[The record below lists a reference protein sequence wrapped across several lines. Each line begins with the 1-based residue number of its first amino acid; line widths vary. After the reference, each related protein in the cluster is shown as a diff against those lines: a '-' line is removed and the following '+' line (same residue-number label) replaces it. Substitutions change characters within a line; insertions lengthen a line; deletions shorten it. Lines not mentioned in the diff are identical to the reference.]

1 MKIFLS
7 WSGEVSHEVAKQ
19 LHSWLPCV
27 LQGVETFL
35 SSDISKGDRWSD
47 VVAEELK
54 EAHYGIICVT
64 PFNIHRPWMNFE
76 AGGLSRV
83 ISRAH
88 VVPFLFQVHPEE
100 LDGPLSQFQS
110 TVYGKDDVLA
120 LVRSINREMQP
131 SLNPEVLERTFEK
144 WWDDLDRA
152 LLKVNLR
159 AGNETRTY
167 YEWLYTRAD
176 LLNILDSKYSSVWI
190 VTNEAERYFDQ
201 RMKEQIK
208 AACQAGTKFQYF
220 LPGAQE
226 YEYSTDLSA
235 FAAALPGFKIKL
247 FSKDDFESQAP
258 SEYIMLNPDG
268 PGDLRVLVKVPLG
281 EHGPND
287 YWFQTSDR
295 SARSFVSRFRKL
307 WESGRAVAGV

>member
-19 LHSWLPCV
+19 LHTWLPCV

-54 EAHYGIICVT
+54 EAQYGIICVT

-88 VVPFLFQVHPEE
+88 VVPFLFQVNPEE

-208 AACQAGTKFQYF
+208 EACQAGTKFQYF

-226 YEYSTDLSA
+226 YEHSTDLSA

>member
-1 MKIFLS
+1 M
-7 WSGEVSHEVAKQ
+7 
-19 LHSWLPCV
+19 
-27 LQGVETFL
+27 
-35 SSDISKGDRWSD
+35 
-47 VVAEELK
+47 
-54 EAHYGIICVT
+54 
-64 PFNIHRPWMNFE
+64 
-76 AGGLSRV
+76 
-83 ISRAH
+83 
-88 VVPFLFQVHPEE
+88 
-100 LDGPLSQFQS
+100 
-110 TVYGKDDVLA
+110 
-120 LVRSINREMQP
+120 
-131 SLNPEVLERTFEK
+131 
-144 WWDDLDRA
+144 
-152 LLKVNLR
+152 
-159 AGNETRTY
+159 
-167 YEWLYTRAD
+167 
-176 LLNILDSKYSSVWI
+176 WI

-208 AACQAGTKFQYF
+208 EACQAGTKFQYF

-226 YEYSTDLSA
+226 YEHSTDLSA

>member
-19 LHSWLPCV
+19 LHTWLPCV

-247 FSKDDFESQAP
+247 FSKGRLRE
-258 SEYIMLNPDG
+258 
-268 PGDLRVLVKVPLG
+268 PGTVRIHHAQP
-281 EHGPND
+281 
-287 YWFQTSDR
+287 
-295 SARSFVSRFRKL
+295 
-307 WESGRAVAGV
+307 